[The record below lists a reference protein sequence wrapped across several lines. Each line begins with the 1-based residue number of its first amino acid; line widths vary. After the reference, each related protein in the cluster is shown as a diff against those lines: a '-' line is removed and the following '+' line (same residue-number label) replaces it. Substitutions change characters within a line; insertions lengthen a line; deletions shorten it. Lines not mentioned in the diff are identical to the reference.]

1 MVVTLIPRSERLALP
16 IPITYRIPGD
26 DHWINS
32 RVLNISDS
40 GVLFGPTA
48 LNPGTPVEVIF
59 LAPRNIGTLGSG
71 KQMCAAEVVR
81 TTDSGDAAVRFEECR
96 FLLDS

>member
-1 MVVTLIPRSERLALP
+1 MTTPIRRSERLAVP

-32 RVLNISDS
+32 RVLNISES
-40 GVLFGPTA
+40 GVLFGPTT
-48 LNPGTPVEVIF
+48 LSPGTPVEVMF
-59 LAPRNIGTLGSG
+59 SAPQNIGTLGSG
-71 KQMCAAEVVR
+71 KQVCAAEVVR
-81 TTDSGDAAVRFEECR
+81 TTDTGAAAVRFEECR

>member
-1 MVVTLIPRSERLALP
+1 MTTPIRRSERLAVP

-32 RVLNISDS
+32 RVLNISES
-40 GVLFGPTA
+40 GVLFGPTT
-48 LNPGTPVEVIF
+48 LRPGTPVEVMF
-59 LAPRNIGTLGSG
+59 SAPQNIGTLGSG
-71 KQMCAAEVVR
+71 KQVCAAEVVR
-81 TTDSGDAAVRFEECR
+81 TTDAGDAAVRFEECR